1 MPKRDAAPLGAPCW
15 VELFTSDTDK
25 GRSFYGELFG
35 WTSED
40 AGEEYG
46 GYINF
51 SKDGVRIAGCMR
63 NHGEAGTPDLWS
75 IYLATDDALKVQEA
89 AVARGGTVIVPAMEV
104 MSLGSM
110 VVVTDP
116 GGAAIGGWQSGEHRG
131 FGLFNEPGTPSWF
144 ELHTRSYDDS
154 IPFYEDVFKWDA
166 HVMSDE
172 PTFRYTTYGEG
183 QDSLA
188 GIMDAS
194 GFLPEGVPSHW
205 SVYFEVEDVD
215 TSLAKVAELGGS
227 TVTPGEDT
235 PYGRLA
241 TAVDP
246 TGALFKLR
254 TSPEA

>member
-1 MPKRDAAPLGAPCW
+1 MPKRDAAPLGAPSW
-15 VELFTSDTDK
+15 VELFTSDPDRGK
-25 GRSFYGELFG
+25 SFYGELFG

-51 SKDGVRIAGCMR
+51 SKDGVRVAGCMR
-63 NHGEAGTPDLWS
+63 NDGSSGMPDLWS
-75 IYLATDDALKVQEA
+75 IYLATDDAQKVQEA
-89 AVARGGTVIVPAMEV
+89 ATANGGGVIVPAMQV

-110 VVVTDP
+110 VVVSDP

-131 FGLFNEPGTPSWF
+131 FGLYNEPGTPSWF
-144 ELHTRSYDDS
+144 ELHTRAYDDS
-154 IPFYEDVFKWDA
+154 VRFYDEVFKWDS
-166 HVMSDE
+166 HVLSDA
-172 PTFRYTTYGEG
+172 PDFRYTTYGEG
-183 QDSLA
+183 DDALA
-188 GIMDAS
+188 GIMDAT

-215 TSLAKVAELGGS
+215 ASLARVADLGGT
-227 TVTPGEDT
+227 TVVPGEDT

-241 TAVDP
+241 TAADS

-254 TSPEA
+254 TSPRG